1 MATVY
6 GANYTKQFI
15 NNPLELIPKGEQY
28 GRVHVAYDSYT
39 ASGAIG
45 INDLVYL
52 MKLPAGARVLACT
65 FKHDDLGSTGAI
77 SVGTLADPDAFITNT
92 TVTAAGCVQMEDE
105 AGNLASYSS
114 ETQIAAKANT
124 ATDAAGSFYVMI
136 MYVVD

>member
-15 NNPLELIPKGEQY
+15 NNPSELIPKGEQY

-92 TVTAAGCVQMEDE
+92 TVTAA
-105 AGNLASYSS
+105 SYSS

>member
-15 NNPLELIPKGEQY
+15 NNPSELIPKGEQY

-39 ASGAIG
+39 ASGAIA
-45 INDLVYL
+45 INTQINL

-65 FKHDDLGSTGAI
+65 FKHDDLGSAGVI
-77 SVGTLADPDAFITNT
+77 EVGTSADPDAFITGT
-92 TVTAAGCVQMEDE
+92 TVTSAGCVQMEDE
-105 AGNLASYSS
+105 AGNLASYSA
-114 ETQIAAKANT
+114 EEQIIAKATT
-124 ATDAAGSFYVMI
+124 ATTAAGSFYVMI